1 MVGGE
6 YVHQN
11 LSIYKDNRQYI
22 DVGMGFYDLG
32 YG

>member
-11 LSIYKDNRQYI
+11 LSMDKDDRQYI
-22 DVGMGFYDLG
+22 DVGMGFYDLV